1 MPGKMEGPR
10 FDLVPSMSSSSP
22 IMPAGVRPP
31 AAGPAEPPGAQRPA
45 TPAAPDEGLLEG
57 FKRRAANWARDLSS
71 PDEWMPWAGIVALTA
86 ALAYSYLPSLTL
98 LPSIW
103 SDPQYQHGWVVPL
116 LSVLLLFWWR
126 QPVGTVSSSARI
138 AGLGLL
144 AASFA
149 VRLAF
154 AFYRVKTG
162 DMYTFVP
169 ALAGVFLMAGGWSVF
184 RWAWIPIALL
194 IFMYPL
200 PEGHQ
205 RYLTGPLQTFNTRV
219 ATFLLQTLG
228 FDALRDG
235 NLIRLGE
242 DHVMNVVDACAGLKM
257 LTIFVWLAAVVIA
270 VAGLQWWENLV
281 IAISAIPMAILANTL
296 RITVAGMLY
305 GISPKMAEGF
315 HDSTPAA
322 VFMMGVAVGFILLE
336 MKMLSY
342 VIVTDEFA
350 PARLPAAPA
359 PARSVS
365 PSAGPRPGAIPLIP
379 GANRPGGPPGTS
391 GTMR

>member
-1 MPGKMEGPR
+1 
-10 FDLVPSMSSSSP
+10 MSSPSP
-22 IMPAGVRPP
+22 IVPAGLGQSG
-31 AAGPAEPPGAQRPA
+31 AHPAEAPRPA
-45 TPAAPDEGLLEG
+45 RPAVSAAPDEGLLQG
-57 FKRRAANWARDLSS
+57 LLRRAAAWARDLSS
-71 PDEWMPWAGIVALTA
+71 PDEWLPWAGIAALTVAL
-86 ALAYSYLPSLTL
+86 LYSYWPSLAL

-103 SDPQYQHGWVVPL
+103 ADPQYQHGWIVPL
-116 LSVLLLFWWR
+116 LSVVLLFWWR
-126 QPVGTVSSSARI
+126 QPVGAVSGSARL

-149 VRLAF
+149 VRLLF

-184 RWAWIPIALL
+184 RWAWIPITLL
-194 IFMYPL
+194 MFMYPL

-205 RYLTGPLQTFNTRV
+205 RYLTGPLQTFNTIV

-228 FDALRDG
+228 FDAFRDG

-296 RITVAGMLY
+296 RITAAGMLY
-305 GISPKMAEGF
+305 AVSPEMAEGF

-322 VFMMGVAVGFILLE
+322 MLMMGAAVGFILLE
-336 MKMLSY
+336 MKLLSY
-342 VIVTDEFA
+342 VLVTDEYA
-350 PARLPAAPA
+350 PAVVPAAA
-359 PARSVS
+359 
-365 PSAGPRPGAIPLIP
+365 RPGAVPAAARSGAFPLIP
-379 GANRPGGPPGTS
+379 GANRPGGQPDSG

>member
-1 MPGKMEGPR
+1 MPGG
-10 FDLVPSMSSSSP
+10 VGQ
-22 IMPAGVRPP
+22 PAGGLAEPP
-31 AAGPAEPPGAQRPA
+31 AAGRPA
-45 TPAAPDEGLLEG
+45 TATAGDEGLIEG
-57 FKRRAANWARDLSS
+57 FKRRAAAWARDLSD
-71 PDEWMPWAGIVALTA
+71 PAEWMPWAGIVALSA
-86 ALAYSYLPSLTL
+86 ALAYSYWPSFSI

-103 SDPQYQHGWVVPL
+103 SDPQYQHGWIVPL
-116 LSVLLLFWWR
+116 LSVVLLFWWR
-126 QPVGTVSSSARI
+126 QPVGAVSGSARI
-138 AGLGLL
+138 TGLALL
-144 AASFA
+144 AASFL
-149 VRLAF
+149 VRLGF

-205 RYLTGPLQTFNTRV
+205 RYLTGPLQSFNTVV

-228 FDALRDG
+228 FDALREG
-235 NLIRLGE
+235 VVIRVGE
-242 DHVMNVVDACAGLKM
+242 HSLNVVEACSGLKM

-270 VAGLQWWENLV
+270 VGGLEWWENLV
-281 IAISAIPMAILANTL
+281 IGISAIPMAILANTF
-296 RITVAGMLY
+296 RITTAGILF
-305 GISPKMAEGF
+305 GLRPDIAEGF
-315 HDSTPAA
+315 HDSWWAS
-322 VFMMGVAVGFILLE
+322 VLMMGTAVGFILLE
-336 MKMLSY
+336 MKVLSY

-359 PARSVS
+359 PARPAPVA
-365 PSAGPRPGAIPLIP
+365 AGPRPGAFPLIP
-379 GANRPGGPPGTS
+379 GANRPGGQPGSS

>member
-1 MPGKMEGPR
+1 
-10 FDLVPSMSSSSP
+10 MSPSSP
-22 IMPAGVRPP
+22 IVPARVGHPP
-31 AAGPAEPPGAQRPA
+31 AHLSATSRAERLAGAAD
-45 TPAAPDEGLLEG
+45 PAAAVDPDEGLVKGLS
-57 FKRRAANWARDLSS
+57 RRAKSWIRDLRS
-71 PDEWMPWAGIVALTA
+71 PEEWLPWAGIVLLTA
-86 ALAYSYLPSLTL
+86 TLFYSYWPSLVI

-103 SDPQYQHGWVVPL
+103 ADPQYQHGWIVPL
-116 LSVLLLFWWR
+116 LSVLLLLWWR
-126 QPVGTVSSSARI
+126 QPVGPVAGSARLV
-138 AGLGLL
+138 GLGLL
-144 AASFA
+144 TASF
-149 VRLAF
+149 VLRLLF

-169 ALAGVFLMAGGWSVF
+169 ALAGVFLMAGGWGVF

-194 IFMYPL
+194 AFMYPL

-205 RYLTGPLQTFNTRV
+205 RYLTGPLQTFNTIV

-228 FDALRDG
+228 FDAFRDG

-296 RITVAGMLY
+296 RITAAGMLY
-305 GISPKMAEGF
+305 AVSPGMAEGF

-322 VFMMGVAVGFILLE
+322 MLMMGVAVGFILLE
-336 MKMLSY
+336 MKLLSY
-342 VIVTDEFA
+342 VIVTDEYTPA
-350 PARLPAAPA
+350 LVSAAATPARPAAAPA
-359 PARSVS
+359 NPH
-365 PSAGPRPGAIPLIP
+365 PGSFPLIP
-379 GANRPGGPPGTS
+379 GANLPAGQPGPGR
-391 GTMR
+391 TMR

>member
-1 MPGKMEGPR
+1 
-10 FDLVPSMSSSSP
+10 MSSPSP
-22 IMPAGVRPP
+22 IVPAGLGSPGFPPAEVSRPDRQTVRP
-31 AAGPAEPPGAQRPA
+31 
-45 TPAAPDEGLLEG
+45 APDEGLIEG
-57 FKRRAANWARDLSS
+57 ARRRAAAWAGDLRS
-71 PDEWMPWAGIVALTA
+71 PDEWLPWAGIA
-86 ALAYSYLPSLTL
+86 ALAAALVYSYWPSLSL

-103 SDPQYQHGWVVPL
+103 ADPQYQHGWIVPL
-116 LSVLLLFWWR
+116 LSVVLLFWWR
-126 QPVGTVSSSARI
+126 QPVGAVSGSARL
-138 AGLGLL
+138 AGFALL
-144 AASFA
+144 AGSFV
-149 VRLAF
+149 VRLLF

-205 RYLTGPLQTFNTRV
+205 RYLTGPLQTFNTIV

-257 LTIFVWLAAVVIA
+257 LTIFVWLAAVVVA

-296 RITVAGMLY
+296 RITAAGMLY
-305 GISPKMAEGF
+305 AVSPEMAEGF

-322 VFMMGVAVGFILLE
+322 MLMMGAAVGFILLE
-336 MKMLSY
+336 MKLLSY
-342 VIVTDEFA
+342 VLVTDEYA
-350 PARLPAAPA
+350 PAQVTGTAA
-359 PARSVS
+359 PARSAAV
-365 PSAGPRPGAIPLIP
+365 PAGPQPGAFPLLP
-379 GANRPGGPPGTS
+379 GANRPGGQPGPG

>member
-1 MPGKMEGPR
+1 MAS
-10 FDLVPSMSSSSP
+10 PSP
-22 IMPAGVRPP
+22 FLPAGSQLP
-31 AAGPAEPPGAQRPA
+31 AAEPLESARVERPA
-45 TPAAPDEGLLEG
+45 VVPIKDESFRSGCRRRLIRWAA
-57 FKRRAANWARDLSS
+57 DLRS
-71 PDEWMPWAGIVALTA
+71 PDEWLPWACIVALTA
-86 ALAYSYLPSLTL
+86 ALGYSYLPSLTA

-103 SDPQYQHGWVVPL
+103 ANPQYQHGWMVPL
-116 LSVLLLFWWR
+116 LSVQLLIWWR
-126 QPVGTVSSSARI
+126 QPVGPVSSSARL

-144 AASFA
+144 AASLF

-154 AFYRVKTG
+154 AYFRVKTF

-169 ALAGVFLMAGGWSVF
+169 ALAGVFLMVGGWSVF
-184 RWAWIPIALL
+184 RWAWIPIGLL

-205 RYLTGPLQTFNTRV
+205 RYLTGPLQTFNTIV

-235 NLIRLGE
+235 NLIRLGQE
-242 DHVMNVVDACAGLKM
+242 HVMNVVDACAGLKM

-270 VAGLQWWENLV
+270 WAGLQWWENVV

-305 GISPKMAEGF
+305 GISPEMAEGF

-322 VFMMGVAVGFILLE
+322 IFMMAVAVGFILLE
-336 MKMLSY
+336 IKLLSY
-342 VIVTDEFA
+342 VIVTEEFA
-350 PARLPAAPA
+350 PAVVPATAAARPAVAAASPRPAAF
-359 PARSVS
+359 
-365 PSAGPRPGAIPLIP
+365 PLIP
-379 GANRPGGPPGTS
+379 GAKRSDGPPGPA